1 MAPTRSKGRNE
12 KVQIKVTDAVSGE
25 LIHAYTFPNNW
36 DDVSFHKLSDINHD
50 GVNDWGLLGKN
61 KVDGRWQ
68 LIQKDG
74 SDPRGVLQIHA
85 WPGDFVDPRFVVLP
99 DMSGDGIEEVAMFG
113 VRGSVGRVQMII
125 KDGVDRNSVIGTYG
139 WADVF
144 VDTRF
149 NVTNDLTG
157 DGVPDIVFSGKLE
170 NERWQTFIINAA
182 TNERIFRQVSKAS
195 ITNDIEIR
203 TSHDI
208 NFNGRMDLLIFGRDN
223 TGVLQS
229 EVFLLP

>member
-1 MAPTRSKGRNE
+1 M
-12 KVQIKVTDAVSGE
+12 
-25 LIHAYTFPNNW
+25 
-36 DDVSFHKLSDINHD
+36 
-50 GVNDWGLLGKN
+50 
-61 KVDGRWQ
+61 
-68 LIQKDG
+68 
-74 SDPRGVLQIHA
+74 
-85 WPGDFVDPRFVVLP
+85 DPRFVVLP